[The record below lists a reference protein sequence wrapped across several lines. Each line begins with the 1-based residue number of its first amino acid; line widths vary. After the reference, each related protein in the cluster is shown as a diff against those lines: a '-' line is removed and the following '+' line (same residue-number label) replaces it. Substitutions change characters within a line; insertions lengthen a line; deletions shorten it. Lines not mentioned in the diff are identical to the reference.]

1 VSVRLRAGTWLQ
13 AGSVADL
20 DRADVLGVPLPRDH
34 ERVPREA
41 LVLRDPSGTVRAYL
55 NRCRHLPIPLDGGSR
70 RYLDDGKRYL
80 MCGTHG
86 ALFRREDGY
95 CFEGPCRGDS
105 LFALEVEID
114 PDGTIWIS
122 EHAG

>member
-1 VSVRLRAGTWLQ
+1 MSAPRLRAGTL
-13 AGSVADL
+13 ADL
-20 DRADVLGVPLPRDH
+20 DAGRVIAVPLPRDH

-41 LVLRDPSGTVRAYL
+41 LVVRDPSGAVRAYL

-70 RYLDDGKRYL
+70 RYLDDANRFF

-95 CFEGPCRGDS
+95 CFEGPCRGES
-105 LFALEVEID
+105 LFSLEVEID
-114 PDGTIWIS
+114 AEGTIWIS
-122 EHAG
+122 EKPIVS